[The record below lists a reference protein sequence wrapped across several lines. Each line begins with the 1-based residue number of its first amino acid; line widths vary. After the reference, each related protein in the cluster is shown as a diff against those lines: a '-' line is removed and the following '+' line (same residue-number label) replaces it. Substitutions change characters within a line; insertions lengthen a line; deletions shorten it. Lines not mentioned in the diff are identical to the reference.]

1 MKLPLIIL
9 VLLVIIILAY
19 VISGRLLRKK
29 DGDLESIK
37 STPEIEDISDEEET
51 HTRHIMTG
59 SLKSTRNK
67 MRISNDPE
75 PDKKIDSP
83 KRTKKKES
91 TKKGEKRKYSPR
103 KKKEDKGDDLLLS

>member
-19 VISGRLLRKK
+19 FISGRLLRKK
-29 DGDLESIK
+29 DGNSESIK
-37 STPEIEDISDEEET
+37 STPKIEDTPEEEIY
-51 HTRHIMTG
+51 TRQVMSG

-67 MRISNDPE
+67 MRAPKE
-75 PDKKIDSP
+75 PGSSKGTDSP
-83 KRTKKKES
+83 KNDKKKES